1 MKKLLFRLAASG
13 TLRIVLSGVALA
25 SGIDDLLEAWFRI
38 KDLMHLDVG
47 HGVVVMAFTG
57 ILDPL
62 CQFIEQ
68 NEGWLRRR
76 SGSTG
81 D

>member
-1 MKKLLFRLAASG
+1 MKRLLIGLAASG

-25 SGIDDLLEAWFRI
+25 SGVDDLVEAWFGVE
-38 KDLMHLDVG
+38 DLMHLDVA

-57 ILDPL
+57 ILDPICKL
-62 CQFIEQ
+62 IEQ

-76 SGSTG
+76 SGSTE